1 MGGDGGRDRGA
12 VRGWRAAVRSGSAEA
27 EGAGP
32 PTSGLEVAFWVL
44 LNPGNCCAPSPHPLP
59 PAFKQQEYNVWT
71 SAPCTVSGRGARLP
85 DTTGSGLLGPLR
97 LSLPPNQGPCSW
109 LRRRPV
115 AHGLQGSG
123 CGPGTQAGAGERLD
137 SQALSSSWSL
147 AWKCGGFCLRGLVQS
162 PRKPAVE
169 PRVRDPCGGGR
180 CSQGRGPSGQPG
192 EPQSALWESL
202 SGDVYQVV
210 YEGQRGQL
218 AKTNIFLAH

>member
-147 AWKCGGFCLRGLVQS
+147 AWKCGGFCLPWTCAEPQKTCRGAQGPGPLRGREVFPGS
-162 PRKPAVE
+162 GAVWAA
-169 PRVRDPCGGGR
+169 GR
-180 CSQGRGPSGQPG
+180 TTICSLGIIIWGCLPSG
-192 EPQSALWESL
+192 L
-202 SGDVYQVV
+202 
-210 YEGQRGQL
+210 
-218 AKTNIFLAH
+218 